1 MYAVIDIGSNTMRLN
16 IYEHKNNKLYLI
28 LSKKITAG
36 LAGYVNK
43 KGNLTKKGVDVA
55 INSLKEF
62 KMILNHINVNKTYV
76 FATASLR
83 NVNNSK
89 RVTRIIEEK
98 TKLNIDLI
106 SGKEEATLGYIGAS
120 MMLTLDDG
128 LLIDI
133 GGGSTELVLYEKG
146 KVKQARSLSIG
157 SLSLYKKYITNFLP
171 TEKEI
176 MKIRKNVLKNLRE
189 LDDYI
194 EPAHTELICG
204 VGGTIRAT
212 RELNN
217 DLFSNV
223 EYNKQIETQH
233 LKELFN
239 LYLNESHQFI
249 KTIIKVAPDRLHTIL
264 PGMIILDTLA
274 NHYNS
279 KVIEVS
285 DFGIREG
292 YLYTMINKEW
302 GEK

>member
-55 INSLKEF
+55 IDSLKEF

-89 RVTRIIEEK
+89 RVIRTIEEK

-176 MKIRKNVLKNLRE
+176 MKIRKNVLKNLRK

-212 RELNN
+212 LELNN

-233 LKELFN
+233 LKRLFN

-274 NHYNS
+274 NYYNS

>member
-16 IYEHKNNKLYLI
+16 IYEYRNNNIYLM
-28 LSKKITAG
+28 LSKNITAG

-43 KGNLTKKGVDVA
+43 KGDLTKKGVGVA
-55 INSLKEF
+55 IDSLKEF
-62 KMILNHINVNKTYV
+62 NMILNHIDVNEVYV

-89 RVTRIIEEK
+89 KVTKIIEEK
-98 TKLNIDLI
+98 TKLDIDLI
-106 SGKEEATLGYIGAS
+106 SGEEEATLDYVGAS
-120 MMLTLDDG
+120 MILTLDDG

-133 GGGSTELVLYEKG
+133 GGGSTELVLFKNGEIKM
-146 KVKQARSLSIG
+146 ATSLAIG
-157 SLSLYKKYITNFLP
+157 SLSLYKKYVGEFLP
-171 TEKEI
+171 TENEI
-176 MKIRKNVLKNLRE
+176 IKIKKKILKKLKK
-189 LDDYI
+189 LDDYFH
-194 EPAHTELICG
+194 PNNTELICG

-212 RELNN
+212 RKLSN
-217 DLFSNV
+217 DLFSHP
-223 EYNKQIETQH
+223 EYNNQIKVQN
-233 LKELFN
+233 LKKLFK

-274 NHYNS
+274 NYYNS

-292 YLYTMINKEW
+292 YLYTMINKE
-302 GEK
+302 